1 MNPVEQAK
9 NEAKS
14 RIFRKQFEH
23 PIIRKA
29 MGHSVRQEAAKT
41 ARYKKNAKDF
51 SSVKT
56 LRLLSK
62 VNNKNLPGDV
72 ENYIKTMIIEERA
85 GRKRPK
91 KTKSKKTKS
100 RKTKSKRR
108 KNKKTSKR

>member
-62 VNNKNLPGDV
+62 VNNKNLPDDL
-72 ENYIKTMIIEERA
+72 ENHIKTMIIEERA
-85 GRKRPK
+85 GRKLP
-91 KTKSKKTKS
+91 KKTKS